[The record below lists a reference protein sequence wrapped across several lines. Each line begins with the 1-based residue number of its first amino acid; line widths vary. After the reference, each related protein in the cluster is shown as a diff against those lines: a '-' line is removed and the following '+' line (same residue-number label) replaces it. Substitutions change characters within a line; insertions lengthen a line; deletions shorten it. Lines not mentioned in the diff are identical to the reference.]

1 MGSAQSTRHAQLL
14 RSGSLTDL
22 VALRSSAGVKPG
34 TSVPG
39 MQSCEPRPRLEGALA
54 VLASRGASAPS
65 GRLLMVGAR
74 FPWAQAQGFMPA
86 LLRNAGWAD
95 SQAPTPRTP
104 AQGPQPPQVLRHAQR
119 SATHGRGAE
128 QKRIAAHLPV
138 QKSLDGAV
146 QLRVAGCAWRHTT
159 RLWLRPNT
167 ALWVGVAERLQL
179 LRQLRRPGYGRSTRR
194 RIRRTAD
201 CSQTCLRRERR
212 GRQAR

>member
-1 MGSAQSTRHAQLL
+1 MVAVLVVVSVDSHQESGDEDHDDEGGMGSAQSTRHAQLL

-95 SQAPTPRTP
+95 SQAPTPRLLTAEASQLKKYTHC
-104 AQGPQPPQVLRHAQR
+104 AQLAQ
-119 SATHGRGAE
+119 S
-128 QKRIAAHLPV
+128 
-138 QKSLDGAV
+138 KSLI
-146 QLRVAGCAWRHTT
+146 CAIDS
-159 RLWLRPNT
+159 RP
-167 ALWVGVAERLQL
+167 
-179 LRQLRRPGYGRSTRR
+179 
-194 RIRRTAD
+194 
-201 CSQTCLRRERR
+201 
-212 GRQAR
+212 